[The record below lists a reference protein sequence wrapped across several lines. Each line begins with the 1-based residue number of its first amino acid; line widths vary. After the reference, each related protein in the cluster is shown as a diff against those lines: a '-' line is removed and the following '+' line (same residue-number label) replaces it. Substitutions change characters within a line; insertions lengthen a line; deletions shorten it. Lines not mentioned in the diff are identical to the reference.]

1 MPFRSILVGAKPTE
15 WGNYGKATANRALQ
29 KATATYIENIM
40 TEEIGG

>member
-1 MPFRSILVGAKPTE
+1 MF
-15 WGNYGKATANRALQ
+15 WGKAAANRALQ